1 MARGQNPVNADCNK
15 LTPTKA
21 VNHNQLMLTF
31 IAKRTLPNITPPA
44 KANTTLSMLIYNSPL
59 TYVYG

>member
-1 MARGQNPVNADCNK
+1 
-15 LTPTKA
+15 
-21 VNHNQLMLTF
+21 MLTF